1 MVLFLEGMER
11 FRGGGCGRSSE
22 GEASRDLCVQET
34 AGKTPEAGAGF
45 HLKSGQMNKNL

>member
-1 MVLFLEGMER
+1 MVLFLEGMEK

-34 AGKTPEAGAGF
+34 GRKTAGGR
-45 HLKSGQMNKNL
+45 GQFSFEIWADE